1 VESAIVGLPYVGKTT
16 LFNLLTGGH
25 AATGGFAGAEG
36 AVNVGVAKVPD
47 DRVDRLAAL
56 FKPKKTTHAEVRYAD
71 VGLARSAHGTPQGSG
86 KADGAGAQRL
96 GELRNADALVHVVRA
111 FRDPSVPHVEGD
123 VDPARDAAAL
133 ELELLVADLAVVER
147 RVERIAPELRSARA
161 TERDA
166 KEREAALLE
175 RVRVALGAGTPV
187 RDLGLAAE
195 DVKVLRGYRLLSEK
209 PELVV
214 VNLDE
219 ADLARAE
226 EIVAQVRAS
235 LATRAGT
242 AVTAVC
248 AKIEAEVAEL
258 PPTDASAFRAELGLS
273 EPPLDRIARETYSL
287 LGLVSFFTVG
297 PDEVR
302 AWTIPAGTTAQSAAG
317 VIHTDLARGFI
328 RAEVIRWDELLA
340 LGGLA
345 EAKAKG
351 KLRVESKEHVMLDG
365 EVMNVLFNV

>member
-1 VESAIVGLPYVGKTT
+1 MESAIVGLPYVGKTT

-25 AATGGFAGAEG
+25 AATGGFAGAES
-36 AVNVGVAKVPD
+36 AVNVGIARVPD
-47 DRVDRLAAL
+47 DRVDRLAVL
-56 FKPKKTTHAEVRYAD
+56 FKPKKTTHAEVRYVD
-71 VGLARSAHGTPQGSG
+71 VGLAKGSG
-86 KADGAGAQRL
+86 KGEQGVAAQRL
-96 GELRNADALVHVVRA
+96 GELRNAEALVHVVRA
-111 FRDPSVPHVEGD
+111 FRDPSVPHVEST

-133 ELELLVADLAVVER
+133 ELELLIADLGVIER
-147 RVERIAPELRSARA
+147 RLQRLEPETRAARGAEREL
-161 TERDA
+161 

-175 RVRVALGAGTPV
+175 RLRVALGTGTPV
-187 RDLGLAAE
+187 RDLGLSADE
-195 DVKVLRGYRLLSEK
+195 RKLLRGYRLLSEK

-219 ADLARAE
+219 SDIANAE
-226 EIVAQVRAS
+226 RIAAEVRGT
-235 LATRAGT
+235 LVTHQGT
-242 AVTAVC
+242 AVTTVC

-258 PPTDASAFRAELGLS
+258 SASDAAAFRRELGLA
-273 EPPLDRIARETYSL
+273 EPPLERIARETYAL

-302 AWTIPAGTTAQSAAG
+302 AWTIAAGTNAQNAAG

-340 LGGLA
+340 LGGLV

-351 KLRVESKEHVMLDG
+351 KMRVEGKDYVLTDG
-365 EVMNVLFNV
+365 ETMNVLFSV